1 MKHKNFS
8 SHIKLS
14 KEILTFQDIKI
25 EKDKFYRNKTTI
37 FLRDIQKVS
46 VFNKIPFGEKTCIMI
61 IKSSRYI

>member
-46 VFNKIPFGEKTCIMI
+46 VFNKIPLGEKTCIMI
-61 IKSSRYI
+61 IKLSRYI